1 MKNAE
6 FTLTKHVNAPAN
18 LDCATFGKE
27 PDADWRLFQDMA
39 ERAPVAIGARDLD
52 GRYWFVNKAFEVLAG
67 RPAERIIGFSDSDLW
82 GRDAAD
88 NRRRFD
94 RQVLETGEEVD
105 FKEAVN
111 RNGQRVSCRW
121 RVYRIGGCDES
132 ASGLCTFATEE
143 GETNGSSE
151 QDVRHILDNLLDL
164 FFRIGVDGRFIMVSP
179 SIGKVLGI
187 EPGGAVGTDAARFFD
202 EPEALRKLFDEVER
216 NGGKVEEF
224 ETRFVRA
231 DGETVWMSLNAQKI
245 CDDSG
250 HFVGIE
256 GISRDITSRKQA
268 EAALRESEGRY
279 RTVIDTASEGWWVVD
294 QDLRTVDV
302 NEALCRMLEVN
313 RDAIVGR
320 SPIEFAKANQKE
332 LFESQL
338 IRSEIGDHHSFEVVL
353 LSRSGREIEVQVNS
367 TALRNVNHHQHGS
380 FAFYTDITA
389 RKAAE
394 RASRENEIRYRAVF
408 NQTYQ
413 FMGILEPNGIVVEVN
428 QTALD
433 FISMAR
439 ETIVGKPFW
448 EAPWW
453 HHSAEAQQNLRKC
466 ISDAAAGRTATTRVI
481 HLSFDGQERVV
492 DFSVKPLRD
501 ESGRIIYLIPE
512 GHDVTERDLAERK
525 LQQTL
530 DELESRVEERTCAL
544 QQEIAERQK
553 AEAQLQKAK
562 EELERRV
569 EERTRDLQNQ
579 IAERQ
584 MAERQFIQ
592 AQKMEAVGHLTGGIS
607 HDFNNL
613 LTIILG
619 NLDWLSERVVEDE
632 KSSHLVEEA
641 MKAAKRGANLT
652 QRLLA
657 FSRRQELCPEVVEL
671 PHLLSRFEPLLSRA
685 LRERI
690 TLKWRFT
697 EDLWPVFVDPGQFEN
712 AIINLGINAR
722 DAMPDGGQLTISAG
736 NVTVDSGFATSR
748 AGITPGEYVLVSVA
762 DTGTGMPPEV
772 VRRAFDPF
780 FTTKEAGKGSGLGLS
795 MVFGFARQS
804 GGFIEIDSTP
814 EVGTD
819 IHLYLPRAD
828 FAQDVQT
835 VAGDGAVGLQRGSER
850 VLVVEDDP
858 LVRELTVGYLSEL
871 GYKTLNAENAVAA
884 LTVLD
889 TEGAVDLVVSDVV
902 MPGGMS
908 GLDLSCAIRERFED
922 IRILHMSGYS
932 HDEFDK
938 EGHSIDDY
946 TVLQKP
952 FNKEQLASKVR
963 ETLDT

>member
-1 MKNAE
+1 
-6 FTLTKHVNAPAN
+6 
-18 LDCATFGKE
+18 
-27 PDADWRLFQDMA
+27 
-39 ERAPVAIGARDLD
+39 
-52 GRYWFVNKAFEVLAG
+52 
-67 RPAERIIGFSDSDLW
+67 
-82 GRDAAD
+82 
-88 NRRRFD
+88 
-94 RQVLETGEEVD
+94 
-105 FKEAVN
+105 
-111 RNGQRVSCRW
+111 
-121 RVYRIGGCDES
+121 
-132 ASGLCTFATEE
+132 
-143 GETNGSSE
+143 
-151 QDVRHILDNLLDL
+151 
-164 FFRIGVDGRFIMVSP
+164 MVSP
-179 SIGKVLGI
+179 SISKVLGV
-187 EPGGAVGTDAARFFD
+187 EPSAAIGTDAARFFD
-202 EPEALRKLFDEVER
+202 EPDVLRKLFDVVER
-216 NGGKVEEF
+216 NGGKVKEF
-224 ETRFVRA
+224 ETRFVRD
-231 DGETVWMSLNAQKI
+231 DGETVWMSLSAQNY

-250 HFVGIE
+250 HVLGIE

-268 EAALRESEGRY
+268 EAALRESEERY

-294 QDLRTVDV
+294 QALRTVDV

-313 RDAIVGR
+313 RDDIVGK
-320 SPIEFAKANQKE
+320 SPVEFAKPNQRE
-332 LFESQL
+332 LFENQL

-353 LSRSGREIEVQVNS
+353 RSRSGREIEFQVNS
-367 TALRNVNHHQHGS
+367 TALRDVDHHQSGS

-413 FMGILEPNGIVVEVN
+413 FMGILEPDGTVVEVN

-433 FISMAR
+433 FLNITR
-439 ETIVGKPFW
+439 ETVVGKPFW
-448 EAPWW
+448 ESQWW
-453 HHSAEAQQNLRKC
+453 NHSAEAQQSLRKC
-466 ISDAAAGRTATTRVI
+466 ISDAAAGRTAPARVI
-481 HLSFDGQERVV
+481 HVSYDGRERVV

-501 ESGRIIYLIPE
+501 ASGRIIYLIPE
-512 GHDVTERDLAERK
+512 GHDVTERDHAERK

-530 DELESRVEERTCAL
+530 DDLESRVEERTRAL
-544 QQEIAERQK
+544 QQEIVERQK

-579 IAERQ
+579 IAERK

-619 NLDWLSERVVEDE
+619 NLDWLSERVETDE

-685 LRERI
+685 LRERV
-690 TLKWRFT
+690 TLEWQFE

-722 DAMPDGGQLTISAG
+722 DAMPDGGRLKISAG
-736 NVTVDSGFATSR
+736 NVTVDSGFVTSR
-748 AGITPGEYVLVSVA
+748 AGIKPGEYVQVSVK

-804 GGFIEIDSTP
+804 GGFVEIDSTP
-814 EVGTD
+814 DVGTD
-819 IHLYLPRAD
+819 IHLYLPRAEFVED
-828 FAQDVQT
+828 A
-835 VAGDGAVGLQRGSER
+835 VAVSGDGTMRLQRGSER

-858 LVRELTVGYLSEL
+858 LVRELTVGYLTEL
-871 GYKTLNAENAVAA
+871 GYDALNAENGIAA
-884 LTVLD
+884 LSVLD

-908 GLDLSCAIRERFED
+908 GLDLSSAIRERFQD

-932 HDEFDK
+932 HDEFEK

-963 ETLDT
+963 ETLDS